1 MPNEIII
8 WSAAS
13 HCWRA
18 VRRSDPDGSLRFE
31 PLSDAMTGELARRAF
46 VSAMR
51 FAEPLTAPFAGPSA
65 WQPNSGAW
73 DD

>member
-8 WSAAS
+8 WTAAS
-13 HCWRA
+13 HCWQA
-18 VRRSDPDGSLRFE
+18 VRRSVPDGALRFE
-31 PLSDAMTGELARRAF
+31 PLSDAMRGELARRAF

-51 FAEPLTAPFAGPSA
+51 FAEPRITPFAGPSVS
-65 WQPNSGAW
+65 QPVAGAW